1 MAVINLEGI
10 KERGKFI
17 KAQIDE
23 QKRIE
28 ENVFWR
34 RVETIRKS
42 QKDCINFIDTY
53 KALCENGMKKELEVW
68 MSYQKKIKFYFM
80 GDGGYIS
87 RYNFDDEPLFLLSL
101 SDNLNTTD
109 PSVSYYPESNDI
121 EFSTCRTN
129 KISILGTPVDT
140 LIERTLK
147 RDDDMFN
154 KGLTDLATH
163 LQPFLDEF
171 YEWVMAL

>member
-28 ENVFWR
+28 ENAFWR

-53 KALCENGMKKELEVW
+53 KA
-68 MSYQKKIKFYFM
+68 
-80 GDGGYIS
+80 
-87 RYNFDDEPLFLLSL
+87 
-101 SDNLNTTD
+101 
-109 PSVSYYPESNDI
+109 
-121 EFSTCRTN
+121 
-129 KISILGTPVDT
+129 
-140 LIERTLK
+140 
-147 RDDDMFN
+147 
-154 KGLTDLATH
+154 
-163 LQPFLDEF
+163 
-171 YEWVMAL
+171 

>member
-10 KERGKFI
+10 KERGKFLN
-17 KAQIDE
+17 AQIEE

-28 ENVFWR
+28 ENSFWR

-68 MSYQKKIKFYFM
+68 MSYQKNIEFYFM

-87 RYNFDDEPLFLLSL
+87 HYNFDGKPLFMFSL
-101 SDNLNTTD
+101 NAKTNTTD

-121 EFSTCRTN
+121 VFSSCRTN
-129 KISILGTPVDT
+129 KSGILDTPVDT
-140 LIERTLK
+140 LIEHTLK
-147 RDDDMFN
+147 CDDGMFN
-154 KGLTDLATH
+154 KGLTDLATY

-171 YEWVMAL
+171 YKWVMAL

>member
-10 KERGKFI
+10 KERGKFLN
-17 KAQIDE
+17 AQIDE

-28 ENVFWR
+28 ENSFWR

-53 KALCENGMKKELEVW
+53 KALCENGMKKELEDW

-87 RYNFDDEPLFLLSL
+87 RYNFDDEPLFMFSL
-101 SDNLNTTD
+101 SANTNTTD

-121 EFSTCRTN
+121 VFRTCRTN
-129 KISILGTPVDT
+129 ESGIFDTPIDT
-140 LIERTLK
+140 LIEHTLK
-147 RDDDMFN
+147 RDDGMFN